1 MGADYTNMLAK
12 LQMQQAMQQQNSPS
26 LFGLQA
32 APDPNATAALLKKLQ
47 DQQYI
52 DQQGNDQG
60 EFGWARNAGQKDF
73 ARLGQNIGNM
83 LGVGTPAPIDN
94 SAVMGQRAA
103 LQQGKSDY
111 QQAIAVP
118 GADPMQAQIDALTKL
133 AANGVPGAAE
143 ALEKATDNAQKQA
156 QSRAAV
162 YKDTGQ
168 GAAAFD
174 EIKNRAAQQAHQS
187 FEEGGQTW
195 HFVSEKDGVEKYVNE
210 NGEPKVVT
218 TQPSKTLPMS
228 AADQTSYQEN
238 AKKVA
243 GYQMSLQDYLSRVSG
258 PQRQQALQ
266 YVYDQNPD
274 YIAGNYANSTA
285 AHKVFT
291 SGKLGDQA
299 RFTSNVAAHAQAL
312 LAAKQ
317 AINSGDVQKA
327 NQIAQAVGR
336 QTGDPALASY
346 DTLADIVSK
355 EGVKVLVPGQSSD
368 TDRQAAEA
376 RYKAALSGPALTSTV
391 NTLLGAIGTQRNN
404 LKNQY
409 EKSTYRHDF
418 DDIYP
423 YPQTSLP
430 GQGSATQQSGDKIV
444 DFGSLK

>member
-1 MGADYTNMLAK
+1 MGADYTEMLAK
-12 LQMQQAMQQQNSPS
+12 LQAAQMQQQQAGPS
-26 LFGLQA
+26 LFGLHA
-32 APDPNATAALLKKLQ
+32 ATDPNATAALIKHLQ
-47 DQQYI
+47 DQQYVA
-52 DQQGNDQG
+52 QQGNDQG

-73 ARLGQNIGNM
+73 ARLGQNIGDA

-94 SAVMGQRAA
+94 SAVMAQRAA
-103 LQQGKSDY
+103 LQQGKGDY
-111 QQAIAVP
+111 QQAINQP
-118 GADPMQAQIDALTKL
+118 GADPAQEQIKALTKL
-133 AANGVPGAAE
+133 AAQGVPGAAE
-143 ALEKATDNAQKQA
+143 ALDKANDDYIKMTTSKATAT
-156 QSRAAV
+156 
-162 YKDTGQ
+162 KDIAEAGNY
-168 GAAAFD
+168 ADLA
-174 EIKNRAAQQAHQS
+174 KHRS
-187 FEEGGQTW
+187 FEEGGQKW
-195 HFVSEKDGVEKYVNE
+195 NFVSEKDGVQLYKNA

-218 TQPSKTLPMS
+218 TQPSKTLPMTAS
-228 AADQTSYQEN
+228 DQADYQDN

-243 GYQMSLQDYLSRVSG
+243 NYQMSLQDYLSRVSG

-266 YVYDQNPD
+266 YVYNQNPD
-274 YIAGNYANSTA
+274 YVAGNYANSTS
-285 AHKVFT
+285 AHKAFT

-299 RFTSNVAAHAQAL
+299 RFSSNVAAHAQAL

-317 AINSGDVQKA
+317 AIDGGDVQKA

-368 TDRQAAEA
+368 ADRQAAEA
-376 RYKAALSGPALTSTV
+376 RYKAALSGPALNATV

-418 DDIYP
+418 DEIYP

-430 GQGSATQQSGDKIV
+430 GQAPPSGASAPKVV